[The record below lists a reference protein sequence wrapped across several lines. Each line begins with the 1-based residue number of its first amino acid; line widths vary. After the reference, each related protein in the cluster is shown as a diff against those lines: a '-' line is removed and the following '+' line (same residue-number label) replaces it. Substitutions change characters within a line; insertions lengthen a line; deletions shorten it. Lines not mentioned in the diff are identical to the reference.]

1 MALPGINNPPPAR
14 RASPPPQPMKTWNV
28 RVHTPSGSISLGQ
41 VHETSEDNAR
51 CAALS
56 KFGVHPDDDDGKC
69 QGIREGD
76 DFDVSRA

>member
-1 MALPGINNPPPAR
+1 MASPGTNYSQSER
-14 RASPPPQPMKTWNV
+14 RALAPAQQMKTWNV
-28 RVHTPSGSISLGQ
+28 RVHTLRGSISLGQ

-56 KFGVHPDDDDGKC
+56 KFGVHPEDDDGQR

>member
-1 MALPGINNPPPAR
+1 MAFQGAIISRSERHARPPVLA
-14 RASPPPQPMKTWNV
+14 MKTWNV
-28 RVHTPSGSISLGQ
+28 RVHTPRGTISLGQ

-56 KFGVHPDDDDGKC
+56 KFGVDPDDDDGKC

>member
-1 MALPGINNPPPAR
+1 MALPGTDNPPLALR
-14 RASPPPQPMKTWNV
+14 TSPQPQPMKTWNV
-28 RVHTPSGSISLGQ
+28 RVHTSGGSVSLGQ
-41 VHETSEDNAR
+41 VQETSEDNAR

-56 KFGVHPDDDDGKC
+56 KFGVHPDDDDGKR